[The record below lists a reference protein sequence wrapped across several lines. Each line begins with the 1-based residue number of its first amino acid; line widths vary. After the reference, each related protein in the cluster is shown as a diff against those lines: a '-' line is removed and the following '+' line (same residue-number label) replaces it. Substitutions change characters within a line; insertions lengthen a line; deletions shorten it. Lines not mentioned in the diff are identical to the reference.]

1 MGQHL
6 IMQRG
11 EAGGMRNHPKS
22 LPPPPPPRHLEHGPW
37 TAESA
42 RCGERLLTAAPRSWA
57 GDRLCSQCLSGCL
70 RGRKASEQL
79 GRGAEF
85 SPSEGSS

>member
-1 MGQHL
+1 
-6 IMQRG
+6 
-11 EAGGMRNHPKS
+11 MRNHPKS
-22 LPPPPPPRHLEHGPW
+22 LPPRHLEDGPRP
-37 TAESA
+37 AESA

-70 RGRKASEQL
+70 RGRKAPEQL